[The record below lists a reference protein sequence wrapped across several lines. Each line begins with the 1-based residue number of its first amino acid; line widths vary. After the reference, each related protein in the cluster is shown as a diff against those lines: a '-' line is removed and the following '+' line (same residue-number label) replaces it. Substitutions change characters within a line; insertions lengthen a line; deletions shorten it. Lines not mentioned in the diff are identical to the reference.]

1 MHKPILVTPLLI
13 LVLPLSACG
22 IGAETIPSV
31 TEVTFAITSTRQPT
45 GTPLPAL
52 GGPGIGGYSL
62 FPLKISQISA
72 GPDPVTGRVM
82 NVRVQIVS
90 TRDEPDTTIRIQT
103 FSDRLKL
110 EGGAPEWHGS
120 LVRNQPQIFD
130 FSVCVLYPGQYV
142 IYITTF
148 SRLSP
153 RGSYGDSQTLHLDS
167 TVDSGHVFAG
177 WKWHPTQQTNM
188 GPLLP
193 TPVMTPVA
201 CP

>member
-72 GPDPVTGRVM
+72 GPDPATGRLM
-82 NVRVQIVS
+82 NVRVQIIS

-110 EGGAPEWHGS
+110 EGEPQSGMDLSSGTNPRFLTSPSVSSTPVSMSSISPHSHGS
-120 LVRNQPQIFD
+120 
-130 FSVCVLYPGQYV
+130 VLAAHTA
-142 IYITTF
+142 IYKPFTWTALWTPATY
-148 SRLSP
+148 SRGGNGTPPSRP
-153 RGSYGDSQTLHLDS
+153 I
-167 TVDSGHVFAG
+167 
-177 WKWHPTQQTNM
+177 W
-188 GPLLP
+188 GPS
-193 TPVMTPVA
+193 
-201 CP
+201 CPPPS